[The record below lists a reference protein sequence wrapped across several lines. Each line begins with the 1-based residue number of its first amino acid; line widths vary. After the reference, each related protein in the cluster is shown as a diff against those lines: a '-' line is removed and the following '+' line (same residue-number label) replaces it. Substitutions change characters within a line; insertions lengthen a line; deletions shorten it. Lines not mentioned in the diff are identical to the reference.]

1 MTVVM
6 KFYEILTIA
15 IAMKREVREGGVNVE
30 LNTAQD
36 KDSTT

>member
-30 LNTAQD
+30 LNTAQHE
-36 KDSTT
+36 DSTT